1 MRTSDTNEAVAIASA
16 LRPTVDEWER
26 ESSRSCVR
34 AKKMTVASLYDNAT
48 MTIGVREA
56 FTQTIMTIPCM
67 PELSTVSVG
76 DPIWVLWLYG
86 DKSTMVAMWH
96 GDFVT
101 PADIPDPHNYYAG
114 DTISGTF
121 MTYGYFTNSRKEL
134 HLFVP
139 TVKNTVNVS
148 LATENITV
156 LTIGLRYDSGLIK
169 SSDSYD
175 VLADSNVTVTATMQ
189 QGGIHFLMVST
200 ANWYSDSHSNTCTNG
215 IITLTGTFS

>member
-56 FTQTIMTIPCM
+56 FTNTIMTIPCM
-67 PELSTVSVG
+67 PELSTVAVG
-76 DPIWVLWLYG
+76 DPVWVLWLYG

-121 MTYGYFTNSRKEL
+121 MTYGYITNSRKDL
-134 HLFVP
+134 HLYVP
-139 TVKNTVNVS
+139 TVKNTSGVS
-148 LATENITV
+148 LSASDITA
-156 LTIGLRYDSGLIK
+156 LAIGLRYQSGLIK
-169 SSDSYD
+169 STDGYD
-175 VLADSNVTVTATMQ
+175 VLADVNVTGITATMQ
-189 QGGIHFLMVST
+189 QGGIHLLIVST
-200 ANWYSDSHSNTCTNG
+200 SDWYSSNNTPVNG
-215 IITLTGTFS
+215 TVTLTGTFS